1 MTSQTS
7 SPTTHSIVAEPLVPV
22 AMIAAM
28 AKNRVIGVE
37 GKLPWYLPEDLQFF
51 KRMTQAKPLVMGR
64 KTFESIGKPL
74 PNRLNI
80 VITRDTRWEKEGV
93 RVCHRLEDA
102 LALAD
107 QQATIEA
114 AEEIMV
120 MGGGEIYAQAL
131 PQAQRL
137 YITEVDVEVAGDA
150 LFPEIDVNEWQ
161 EVQRV
166 AGKPK
171 EGQPDYD
178 FVVYERRVRA

>member
-1 MTSQTS
+1 MSHS
-7 SPTTHSIVAEPLVPV
+7 SRSDELLVPV
-22 AMIAAM
+22 AMIVAM

-37 GKLPWYLPEDLQFF
+37 GKLPWYLPEDLKFF

-64 KTFESIGKPL
+64 KTHESIGKPL

-80 VITRDTRWEKEGV
+80 VVTRDTAFRAEGV
-93 RVCHRLEDA
+93 RICHDLPAA

-120 MGGGEIYAQAL
+120 MGGGEIYQQAL
-131 PQAQRL
+131 PVAQRL
-137 YITEVDVEVAGDA
+137 YITEVAIDVAGDT
-150 LFPEIDVNEWQ
+150 LFPELSAEEWR

-166 AGKPK
+166 AGTPSA
-171 EGQPDYD
+171 GQPHYD
-178 FVVYERRVRA
+178 FVIYERVTS